1 MATNNSLQLFVSK
14 VLPAR
19 TTYSKERNMF
29 LANAYTSAAGNT
41 YFQGI
46 RLSERIKIKYDFGQG
61 YCYLFLNGIHIY
73 GFDGEKE
80 RLLNSRLYHCQGFC
94 ESFTKSECIS
104 MIKEYMCSHLKL
116 AGASVNNQDIE
127 SFSNALVSD
136 TFAMNPNRVLT
147 A

>member
-46 RLSERIKIKYDFGQG
+46 RLSERIKIKYDFGVS
-61 YCYLFLNGIHIY
+61 I
-73 GFDGEKE
+73 
-80 RLLNSRLYHCQGFC
+80 RLTTVHPFRLIQR
-94 ESFTKSECIS
+94 T
-104 MIKEYMCSHLKL
+104 
-116 AGASVNNQDIE
+116 
-127 SFSNALVSD
+127 
-136 TFAMNPNRVLT
+136 
-147 A
+147 